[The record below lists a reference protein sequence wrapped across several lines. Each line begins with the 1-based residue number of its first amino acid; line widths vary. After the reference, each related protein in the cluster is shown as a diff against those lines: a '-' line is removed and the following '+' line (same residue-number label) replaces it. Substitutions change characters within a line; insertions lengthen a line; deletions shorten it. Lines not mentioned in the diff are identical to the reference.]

1 MFPVRWYLLDLSGQ
15 HAALYSQHS
24 GDVDILPTHVIH
36 PLGEAV
42 HCGLKK
48 FPGELYDVEDSLD
61 DVVFGQ
67 RTEKEPV
74 TATFRWEF
82 RCWFGC
88 IHYSPGPPDFL
99 FSSPFSCVSES
110 SLTSMVA

>member
-1 MFPVRWYLLDLSGQ
+1 MSPVRWYLLDLSGQ
-15 HAALYSQHS
+15 HAALYSQHG

-48 FPGELYDVEDSLD
+48 LPGELYNVEDSLD

-67 RTEKEPV
+67 LDGGQKRS
-74 TATFRWEF
+74 R
-82 RCWFGC
+82 
-88 IHYSPGPPDFL
+88 
-99 FSSPFSCVSES
+99 
-110 SLTSMVA
+110 